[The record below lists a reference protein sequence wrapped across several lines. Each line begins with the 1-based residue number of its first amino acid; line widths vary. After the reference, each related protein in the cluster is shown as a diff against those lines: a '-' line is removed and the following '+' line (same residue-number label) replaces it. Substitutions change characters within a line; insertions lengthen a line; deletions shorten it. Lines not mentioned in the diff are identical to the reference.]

1 MAQAHACYSLQ
12 LSTQVG
18 LLVDQTMPSRDSMIT
33 AVSSLLAALCISG
46 YGEESTALEDAVS
59 GQRAEFDSCPR
70 NEKKSACDH
79 ITYLHYVVSL
89 LLTTI
94 LNEGDAAGS

>member
-1 MAQAHACYSLQ
+1 ML
-12 LSTQVG
+12 LSPVKHPGWPVG
-18 LLVDQTMPSRDSMIT
+18 GSDYAIKRFNDHSCE
-33 AVSSLLAALCISG
+33 LAALCISG

-79 ITYLHYVVSL
+79 ITYLRYVVSL

>member
-59 GQRAEFDSCPR
+59 GQRAEFDSCPK
-70 NEKKSACDH
+70 NEKNQLVTTSH
-79 ITYLHYVVSL
+79 IPSL
-89 LLTTI
+89 RGFFI
-94 LNEGDAAGS
+94 ADNNFE